1 MAAVAVTQLRAQ
13 ALGCMR
19 RRQLHAA
26 GRRTPWGCAWIDLHA
41 AAVRARLHI
50 NPLLPPR
57 RLAQH
62 FVNNL
67 WAIAST
73 TPFYS
78 VKIIGRENLPPAG
91 SPAVYVA
98 NHQSFMVRGVGGA
111 PGCVDASCRSHGT
124 AHSRQRCHLQWMLC
138 ALKRSTTL
146 ADAV

>member
-1 MAAVAVTQLRAQ
+1 MRRMAAACSWQAHPPGLRVDRSLCCSGVCKLTHQPPA
-13 ALGCMR
+13 
-19 RRQLHAA
+19 
-26 GRRTPWGCAWIDLHA
+26 
-41 AAVRARLHI
+41 
-50 NPLLPPR
+50 PPR

-98 NHQSFMVRGVGGA
+98 NHQSFMVRGISGPRLHSTQQAALPLVVTVTSRA
-111 PGCVDASCRSHGT
+111 VYIAAQRS
-124 AHSRQRCHLQWMLC
+124 
-138 ALKRSTTL
+138 
-146 ADAV
+146 AV